1 MTFSGD
7 MKICL
12 GQVPDIGR
20 GVFASR
26 DINNGEIIEVCPVIV
41 VPRDQ
46 LTFLDQTSL
55 HAHYFHY
62 WGPDSRDG
70 AMVFGY
76 GFFYN
81 HSYTPNAKFK
91 YNYRDKT
98 TTFICIE
105 DIRKGEEIRHNY
117 NGDPKD
123 QSPQPFRM
131 IESRGHPTNRNP
143 EKRTNVSKGRV
154 LFNQIVDGVNLI
166 RSGIVKRGL
175 RGATKFIWQ
184 YFKINGNRNIF

>member
-1 MTFSGD
+1 MIFSGD

-12 GQVPDIGR
+12 GETPDIGR
-20 GVFASR
+20 GVFDSR
-26 DINNGEIIEVCPVIV
+26 DIKKGEIIEVCPVIV

-55 HAHYFHY
+55 HAHYFHG
-62 WGPDSRDG
+62 WGPDTRDG
-70 AMVFGY
+70 ALVFGY
-76 GFFYN
+76 GSFYN

-98 TTFICIE
+98 IIFICIE

-117 NGDPKD
+117 HGSTKAL
-123 QSPQPFRM
+123 SPLPFPVV
-131 IESRGHPTNRNP
+131 ESHGHLTDRSS
-143 EKRTNVSKGRV
+143 EKRTDVSKGRV

-166 RSGIVKRGL
+166 RLGIVKRGL
-175 RGATKFIWQ
+175 RGAAKFIWQ
-184 YFKINGNRNIF
+184 YFKF